1 MPAHGR
7 VARRG
12 PAFAACSIVPG
23 TGLSAVARH
32 GGEAGP
38 RWLIDI
44 PRGVLGGENQVSQGR
59 RERQYSNVLTR
70 PRTQRDDV
78 FAAAATRAVGDAR
91 LSAAARLAWDIDQPS
106 SLRSMSVDVETVIE
120 I

>member
-44 PRGVLGGENQVSQGR
+44 PRGVLGGENRVSQGR

-70 PRTQRDDV
+70 PRTPRDDV
-78 FAAAATRAVGDAR
+78 FAAAATRQPAR
-91 LSAAARLAWDIDQPS
+91 DQPTAAARLARDIDQPS
-106 SLRSMSVDVETVIE
+106 SVA
-120 I
+120 